1 MQKVTEKISVIG
13 DKMKTAVLT
22 DSSCGMTQAEA
33 KAMGVFMLPMPFYIN
48 DEIFYEEVDLSQE
61 EFYDKLLNDV
71 NIKTSQ
77 PLPGDVMD
85 MWESILKDYD
95 EIVYIPLSSGLSGSV
110 AAAKLWASE
119 YDDKVV
125 VVDNQR
131 VSVTLRSSVRDAK
144 IMADKGMNAKEI
156 CKILEKT
163 KLDSSIY
170 IMVDTLSYLSKG
182 GRLTP
187 AAAAIG
193 TLLKIKPVLQIQGEK
208 LDAFAKARSV
218 KHAKTTMLD
227 AVEKDMKK
235 RFKDNDGSKC
245 EIAMAYT
252 HNPEEAEIFKAEV
265 IERFG
270 LSPEDVVMNPL
281 ALNIACH
288 IGPGALAVTI
298 SKKLDT

>member
-1 MQKVTEKISVIG
+1 MKVAI
-13 DKMKTAVLT
+13 LT

-33 KAMGVFMLPMPFYIN
+33 KAMGVYMLPMPFYIN
-48 DEIFYEEVDLSQE
+48 DEIFYEEVDLSQD

-85 MWESILKDYD
+85 MWETLLKEYD
-95 EIVYIPLSSGLSGSV
+95 EVVYIPLSSGLSGSV
-110 AAAKLWASE
+110 EAAKLWASE
-119 YDDKVV
+119 YDGKIV

-144 IMADKGMNAKEI
+144 IMADKGKSAKEI

-163 KLDSSIY
+163 KLESSIY

-193 TLLKIKPVLQIQGEK
+193 TLLKIKPVLQIHGEK

-218 KHAKTTMLD
+218 KHAKATMIE

-235 RFKDNDGSKC
+235 RFKNDEC

-252 HNPEEAEIFKAEV
+252 HNPEDAEIFKAEV
-265 IERFG
+265 VEKLGI
-270 LSPEDVVMNPL
+270 SPEDIVMNPL

-288 IGPGALAVTI
+288 IGPGALALTV
-298 SKKLDT
+298 SKKLDL

>member
-1 MQKVTEKISVIG
+1 
-13 DKMKTAVLT
+13 MKTAVLT

-33 KAMGVFMLPMPFYIN
+33 KKLGVYMLPMPFYIN
-48 DEIFYEEVDLSQE
+48 DELFYEEVDLSQE
-61 EFYDKLLNDV
+61 AFYEKLLNDV

-85 MWESILKDYD
+85 MWEALLKEYD

-110 AAAKLWASE
+110 EAAMLWARDYE
-119 YDDKVV
+119 GKVV

-144 IMADKGMNAKEI
+144 LMADKGMSAQEI
-156 CKILEKT
+156 RKVLEKT

-193 TLLKIKPVLQIQGEK
+193 TLLKIKPVLQIQGDK

-218 KHAKTTMLD
+218 KHAKLTMLE

-235 RFKDNDGSKC
+235 RFKDSDGTKC
-245 EIAMAYT
+245 EIAMAFT
-252 HNPEEAEIFKAEV
+252 HNPDDAEIFKAEV
-265 IERFG
+265 AEKFG
-270 LSPEDVVMNPL
+270 LNPNDIVMNPL

-288 IGPGALAVTI
+288 IGPGALALTI
-298 SKKLDT
+298 SKKLDI

>member
-1 MQKVTEKISVIG
+1 
-13 DKMKTAVLT
+13 MKTAILT

-33 KAMGVFMLPMPFYIN
+33 KAMGVYMLPMPFYIN
-48 DEIFYEEVDLSQE
+48 DELYYEEVDLSQD
-61 EFYDKLLNDV
+61 EFYKKLLNDV

-85 MWESILKDYD
+85 MWEALLKEYD
-95 EIVYIPLSSGLSGSV
+95 EVVYIPLSSGLSGAM
-110 AAAKLWASE
+110 AAGKLWAQE
-119 YDDKVV
+119 YDNRVI

-144 IMADKGMNAKEI
+144 IMADKGMSAAEI
-156 CKILEKT
+156 CKVLEET
-163 KLDSSIY
+163 KLESSIY

-193 TLLKIKPVLQIQGEK
+193 TLLKIKPVLQIHGEK
-208 LDAFAKARSV
+208 LDAFARARSV

-227 AVEKDMKK
+227 VVEKDMRK
-235 RFKDNDGSKC
+235 RFNDVDGSKC

-252 HNPEEAEIFKAEV
+252 HNPDEAELFKSEV
-265 IERFG
+265 VERFG
-270 LSPEDVVMNPL
+270 INPSDIVMNPL

-288 IGPGALAVTI
+288 IGPGALALTV
-298 SKKLDT
+298 SKKLDL

>member
-1 MQKVTEKISVIG
+1 
-13 DKMKTAVLT
+13 MKTAILT
-22 DSSCGMTQAEA
+22 DSSCGMTQKEA
-33 KAMGVFMLPMPFYIN
+33 KELGVYMLPMPFYIN
-48 DEIFYEEVDLSQE
+48 DELYYEEVDLSQD
-61 EFYDKLLNDV
+61 EFYEKLLNDV

-85 MWESILKDYD
+85 MWESLLKEYD

-110 AAAKLWASE
+110 EAAKLWASE
-119 YDDKVV
+119 YDGKIV

-144 IMADKGMNAKEI
+144 IMADKGKSAKEI

-163 KLDSSIY
+163 KLESSIY

-193 TLLKIKPVLQIQGEK
+193 TLLKIKPVLQIHGEK

-218 KHAKTTMLD
+218 KHAKATMLE

-235 RFKDNDGSKC
+235 RFKNDEC

-252 HNPEEAEIFKAEV
+252 HNPEDAEIFKAEV
-265 IERFG
+265 VEKLGI
-270 LSPEDVVMNPL
+270 SPEDIVMNPL

-288 IGPGALAVTI
+288 IGPGALALTV
-298 SKKLDT
+298 SKKLNL

>member
-1 MQKVTEKISVIG
+1 
-13 DKMKTAVLT
+13 MKTAILT
-22 DSSCGMTQAEA
+22 DSSCGMTQKEA
-33 KAMGVFMLPMPFYIN
+33 KELGVYMLPMPFYIN
-48 DEIFYEEVDLSQE
+48 DELYYEEVDLSQD
-61 EFYDKLLNDV
+61 EFYEKLLNDV

-85 MWESILKDYD
+85 MWESLLKEYD
-95 EIVYIPLSSGLSGSV
+95 EIVYIPLSSGLSGS
-110 AAAKLWASE
+110 AEAAKLWASE
-119 YDDKVV
+119 YDGKIV

-144 IMADKGMNAKEI
+144 IMADKGKSAKEI

-163 KLDSSIY
+163 KLESSIY

-193 TLLKIKPVLQIQGEK
+193 TLLKIKPVLQIHGEK

-218 KHAKTTMLD
+218 KHAKATMLE

-235 RFKDNDGSKC
+235 RFKNDEC

-252 HNPEEAEIFKAEV
+252 HNPEDAEIFKAEV
-265 IERFG
+265 VEKLGI
-270 LSPEDVVMNPL
+270 SPEDIVMNPL

-288 IGPGALAVTI
+288 IGPGALALTV
-298 SKKLDT
+298 SKKLNL

>member
-1 MQKVTEKISVIG
+1 MQKVTEKNSGIG

-33 KAMGVFMLPMPFYIN
+33 KAMGVYMLPMPFYIN

-85 MWESILKDYD
+85 MWESILKEYD

-110 AAAKLWASE
+110 DAAKLWASE
-119 YDDKVV
+119 YEDKVV

-144 IMADKGMNAKEI
+144 IMADKGMSAKEI

-218 KHAKTTMLD
+218 KLAKTTMLD

-235 RFKDNDGSKC
+235 RFKDDDGSKC

-270 LSPEDVVMNPL
+270 LSLEDVVMNPL

-298 SKKLDT
+298 SKKLDI

>member
-1 MQKVTEKISVIG
+1 
-13 DKMKTAVLT
+13 MKTAILT
-22 DSSCGMTQAEA
+22 DSSCGMTQKEA
-33 KAMGVFMLPMPFYIN
+33 KELGVYMLPMPFYIN
-48 DEIFYEEVDLSQE
+48 DELYYEEVDLSQD
-61 EFYDKLLNDV
+61 EFYEKLLNDV

-85 MWESILKDYD
+85 MWESLLKEYD

-110 AAAKLWASE
+110 EAAKLWASE
-119 YDDKVV
+119 YDGKIV

-144 IMADKGMNAKEI
+144 IMADKGMSAKEI

-163 KLDSSIY
+163 KLESSIY

-193 TLLKIKPVLQIQGEK
+193 TLLKIKPVLQIHGEK

-218 KHAKTTMLD
+218 KHAKATMIE

-235 RFKDNDGSKC
+235 RFKKDEC

-252 HNPEEAEIFKAEV
+252 HNPEDAEIFKAEV
-265 IERFG
+265 VEKLGI
-270 LSPEDVVMNPL
+270 SPEDIVMNPL

-288 IGPGALAVTI
+288 IGPGALALTV
-298 SKKLDT
+298 SKKLDL

>member
-1 MQKVTEKISVIG
+1 
-13 DKMKTAVLT
+13 MKTAILT
-22 DSSCGMTQAEA
+22 DSSCGMTQKEA
-33 KAMGVFMLPMPFYIN
+33 KELGVYMLPMPFYIN
-48 DEIFYEEVDLSQE
+48 DELYYEEVDLSQD
-61 EFYDKLLNDV
+61 EFYEKLLNDV

-85 MWESILKDYD
+85 MWESLLKEYD

-110 AAAKLWASE
+110 EAAKLWASE
-119 YDDKVV
+119 YDGKIV

-144 IMADKGMNAKEI
+144 IMADKGMSAKEI

-163 KLDSSIY
+163 KLESSIY

-193 TLLKIKPVLQIQGEK
+193 TLLKIKPVLQIHGEK

-218 KHAKTTMLD
+218 KHAKATMIE

-235 RFKDNDGSKC
+235 RFKNDEC

-252 HNPEEAEIFKAEV
+252 HNPEDAEIFKAEV
-265 IERFG
+265 VEKLGI
-270 LSPEDVVMNPL
+270 SPEDIVMNPL

-288 IGPGALAVTI
+288 IGPGALALTV
-298 SKKLDT
+298 SKKLDL